1 MLNTFTEKISGN
13 VKEKF
18 NFDRNL
24 RSGLRSWKT
33 GCKTF
38 RQQLTKNTRSDSQQ
52 KKIGRLIIQC
62 YWDQVANKKIQL
74 IMIMNAKQ

>member
-52 KKIGRLIIQC
+52 KKNWQADYSVLLGSSCQ
-62 YWDQVANKKIQL
+62 QENTANYDHER
-74 IMIMNAKQ
+74 